1 MLDPVCH
8 TLEEHI
14 RSLTLPSADG
24 ARMRNELDK
33 VRAMLEESFTRSHQ
47 QALLNGNI
55 GEACSSSET
64 LVGSSKSPKPG
75 ESVTE
80 YDKPGELTIYSIP
93 NASRVTLK
101 KSEVSLPLSTV
112 LDSDISIFT
121 SVSPSLSLQ
130 LDVRELLTGG
140 PNGTKDDPA
149 GAKILQLIHKLAVSE
164 AAAPQQFS
172 CIADAANDLARAY
185 RERGQLFLASVYF
198 QQALAS
204 READLGPDHPRTL
217 SAMYNLAIVYA
228 DQKKYS
234 EAMEYFEVVHTKRS
248 QTLSDLH
255 PSVLAVDL
263 KIASMHKSQGQVEQA
278 MQIYNDVLHKYQAVL
293 GENHPSTL
301 AVICEIAGTYREQGR
316 LEEAMTSYQDIL
328 KCCGTGSGIAQ
339 RRIED
344 AKTAIE
350 DIKRELAKGDNQG
363 ESVEAYTASAI
374 TFLP

>member
-1 MLDPVCH
+1 VLDPVCH
-8 TLEEHI
+8 TLEGHV
-14 RSLTLPSADG
+14 RLLTLPSADG

-33 VRAMLEESFTRSHQ
+33 VRTMLEESFTRSHQ
-47 QALLNGNI
+47 QALLNGSI
-55 GEACSSSET
+55 GEAGSISET

-80 YDKPGELTIYSIP
+80 YDKPSELTIYSTP
-93 NASRVTLK
+93 SRITLK
-101 KSEVSLPLSTV
+101 KPKALPTLSTV
-112 LDSDISIFT
+112 LDSDISIFAP
-121 SVSPSLSLQ
+121 VSPSLSLQ

-140 PNGTKDDPA
+140 PNGTKDDPTSE
-149 GAKILQLIHKLAVSE
+149 KILQLIHRLAVSE
-164 AAAPQQFS
+164 AASPQQFS
-172 CIADAANDLARAY
+172 CIANAASDLARAY

-204 READLGPDHPRTL
+204 REAELGPDHPGTL
-217 SAMYNLAIVYA
+217 SAMYNLALVYA

-263 KIASMHKSQGQVEQA
+263 KIASVHKSQGQIEQA
-278 MQIYNDVLHKYQAVL
+278 LQIYNDVLHKYQAVL

-301 AVICEIAGTYREQGR
+301 AVICDIAGTYREQGR
-316 LEEAMTSYQDIL
+316 LEEAMASYQDIL
-328 KCCGTGSGIAQ
+328 KCCDTGSGIAQ
-339 RRIED
+339 RRIEE
-344 AKTAIE
+344 AKTKIE
-350 DIKRELAKGDNQG
+350 DIKRELAKGDDQG

>member
-1 MLDPVCH
+1 
-8 TLEEHI
+8 
-14 RSLTLPSADG
+14 
-24 ARMRNELDK
+24 MRNELDK
-33 VRAMLEESFTRSHQ
+33 VRTMLEESFTRSHQ
-47 QALLNGNI
+47 QALLNGSI
-55 GEACSSSET
+55 GEAGSSSET

-80 YDKPGELTIYSIP
+80 YDKPGELTIYSTP
-93 NASRVTLK
+93 AVLHLK
-101 KSEVSLPLSTV
+101 KPKALPTLSTV
-112 LDSDISIFT
+112 LDSDIDIFAP
-121 SVSPSLSLQ
+121 VSPSLSLQ

-149 GAKILQLIHKLAVSE
+149 GEKILQLIHRLAVSE
-164 AAAPQQFS
+164 AASPQQFS
-172 CIADAANDLARAY
+172 CIANAASDLARAY

-204 READLGPDHPRTL
+204 REAELGPDHPGTL
-217 SAMYNLAIVYA
+217 SAMYNLALVYA

-234 EAMEYFEVVHTKRS
+234 EAMEFFEAVHTKRS

-278 MQIYNDVLHKYQAVL
+278 LQIYNDVLHKYQAVL

-301 AVICEIAGTYREQGR
+301 AVICDIAGTYREQGR
-316 LEEAMTSYQDIL
+316 LEEAMASYQDIL

-339 RRIED
+339 RRVEE
-344 AKTAIE
+344 AKTKIE
-350 DIKRELAKGDNQG
+350 DIKRELAKGDDQG